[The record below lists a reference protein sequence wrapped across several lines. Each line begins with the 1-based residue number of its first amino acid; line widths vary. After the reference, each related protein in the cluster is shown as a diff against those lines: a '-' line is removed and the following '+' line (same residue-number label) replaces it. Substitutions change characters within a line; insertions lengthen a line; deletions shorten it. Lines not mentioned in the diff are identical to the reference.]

1 MGAYRG
7 TSWHDSDSEDHEER
21 TEHDDPTHSAPSSDT
36 QATPT
41 LRASSPKRC
50 RKSQTVKPTQ
60 SEAES
65 VDEPPELV
73 KDGESSDDDSEHQTS
88 GKISSDPKSSESNL
102 HFDMR
107 PDLSSSD
114 SNPAESNPVTNERN
128 EYYPKYF
135 VDEFENLDDA
145 MIVYIRYR
153 IAGGKMKFRES
164 DTGAE
169 DHYAQSPEL
178 ELEDI
183 GDCI

>member
-1 MGAYRG
+1 MDPPTNDTTGTGTPPVNDGGTQDAAADEQALSTHPPVIARRRSRPPWPYGSGMPGFGAYRG

-73 KDGESSDDDSEHQTS
+73 KDRESSDDDSDEHQTS
-88 GKISSDPKSSESNL
+88 GKISSDPKSSTTEL
-102 HFDMR
+102 VPAPTCFH
-107 PDLSSSD
+107 SS
-114 SNPAESNPVTNERN
+114 AESNTPQRRFF
-128 EYYPKYF
+128 K
-135 VDEFENLDDA
+135 
-145 MIVYIRYR
+145 R
-153 IAGGKMKFRES
+153 ITA
-164 DTGAE
+164 A
-169 DHYAQSPEL
+169 Y
-178 ELEDI
+178 
-183 GDCI
+183 